1 MMDEMRIKL
10 STKFM
15 RGIFAKILSKAI
27 QMKTGCK
34 VDIQIHEFDFWSI
47 GGDTTIKTNVEVKLK
62 SEEFNKILKSI
73 DLD

>member
-15 RGIFAKILSKAI
+15 RNIFAKLLAKAI
-27 QMKTGCK
+27 QMRTGCK

-47 GGDTTIKTNVEVKLK
+47 SGDTTIKTNVEVRLK
-62 SEEFNKILKSI
+62 NEEFNKILNSI

>member
-15 RGIFAKILSKAI
+15 RGIFAKLLSKAI

-47 GGDTTIKTNVEVKLK
+47 SGDTTIKTNVEVKLK